1 MTRKTAPNA
10 RRDPLHLEGAKG
22 ISYVHLALVG
32 GAEQAHRLPPRFD
45 NG

>member
-1 MTRKTAPNA
+1 VV
-10 RRDPLHLEGAKG
+10 LEIVSSEDGAKG
-22 ISYVHLALVG
+22 ISYVHLALG